1 MIEHSWRIR
10 AAERDYCMRK
20 RDDRSRRIFEF
31 ICHYTDQYGFPPT
44 LGEIAADEGYKSNSG
59 VIRHLDKLEKWGW
72 IERYH
77 GNARSIR
84 ILRRERPAA
93 TSRRP
98 NSSQRYLRL
107 R

>member
-1 MIEHSWRIR
+1 
-10 AAERDYCMRK
+10 MRH
-20 RDDRSRRIFEF
+20 RDDRSRAIFDF
-31 ICHYTDQYGFPPT
+31 ICRYAAEFGFPPT
-44 LGEIAADEGYKSNSG
+44 LGEMARDQGYKSNSG

-84 ILRRERPAA
+84 ILRRPQAA
-93 TSRRP
+93 PSHRG
-98 NSSQRYLRL
+98 NSSRQYLRQ

>member
-1 MIEHSWRIR
+1 
-10 AAERDYCMRK
+10 MRK
-20 RDDRSRRIFEF
+20 RDDRSRRIFDF
-31 ICHYTDQYGFPPT
+31 ICRYTDTYGFPPT

-84 ILRRERPAA
+84 ILRREPAA
-93 TSRRP
+93 ARDGRASSSR
-98 NSSQRYLRL
+98 RYLRL

>member
-1 MIEHSWRIR
+1 M
-10 AAERDYCMRK
+10 K
-20 RDDRSRRIFEF
+20 NRDDRSHRIFDF
-31 ICHYTDQYGFPPT
+31 ICHYTDTYGFPPT

-77 GNARSIR
+77 GSARSIR
-84 ILRRERPAA
+84 ILRRGPAA
-93 TSRRP
+93 AKRGRP
-98 NSSQRYLRL
+98 NSSHRYLRL

>member
-1 MIEHSWRIR
+1 
-10 AAERDYCMRK
+10 MRK
-20 RDDRSRRIFEF
+20 RDDRSRRIFDF
-31 ICHYTDQYGFPPT
+31 ICRYTKQHGFPQT

-77 GNARSIR
+77 GSARSIR
-84 ILRRERPAA
+84 ILRRAPSAA
-93 TSRRP
+93 KRRRP
-98 NSSQRYLRL
+98 NSSRRYLRP

>member
-1 MIEHSWRIR
+1 MKY
-10 AAERDYCMRK
+10 RDN
-20 RDDRSRRIFEF
+20 RSRRIFAF
-31 ICHYTDQYGFPPT
+31 ICRYTAEYGFPPT
-44 LGEIAADEGYKSNSG
+44 LGEIAADEGFKSNSG

-84 ILRRERPAA
+84 ILRRCQADSPRANSA
-93 TSRRP
+93 SSSRRF
-98 NSSQRYLRL
+98 LRP